1 MDLYV
6 KVEQQTVSFAS
17 VKALLQY
24 FGYQP
29 ERTYEWNGVKL
40 LHPWWEHETRE
51 NSLTDTQDVSQ
62 QLRFFVKDRT
72 QRHLVKIAHC
82 LLKDRDAHI
91 HIVGA
96 KWLDEGSKLFFEAS
110 QQLGL
115 IQLTLLYEERENM
128 PMITYTPEDEERR
141 IHALTVAPRE
151 LDAEEKQWLY
161 QSALRY
167 IGCGDAWTGERI
179 LTRLFQEE
187 QNADYGYYLG
197 IAYTQLE
204 KTLLAE
210 YYLHLSKQL
219 GQKRD
224 VVSCNYVL
232 SMLYARHHPSYFLSL
247 EKAERLLQ
255 EAYQVL
261 SEFDPEEKEV
271 TFQKVFNRNGYA
283 LILFRRGEIAKAI
296 RLLQQGIQT
305 LTQYKDAKAA
315 LHQSV
320 LVYNLAQCYMKARE
334 FERAI
339 EQFRRLIDLD
349 PYYPENHLE
358 MARCLIEMEKWSTAI
373 EHLQQAKR
381 LDPYIAETYSLLG
394 YVYLQLDQLQQ
405 SQHYYEQAYQLSLHA
420 VDTTYDYAYTLSESD
435 QYDKSWQVLK
445 RLDMTIDNPEL
456 LEDVWSLQAE
466 CLCNL
471 NQPDRALQ
479 VLQEGLQMLPH
490 SAKIKENESIVRN
503 ISI

>member
-1 MDLYV
+1 MDLYL
-6 KVEQQTVSFAS
+6 KVDQQTVSFAP

-24 FGYQP
+24 SDYQP
-29 ERTYEWNGVKL
+29 EHTYEWNGVKL
-40 LHPWWEHETRE
+40 LHPWREQQTSE

-72 QRHLVKIAHC
+72 LRHLVKIAYL
-82 LLKDRDAHI
+82 LLKDRDVHI

-96 KWLDEGSKLFFEAS
+96 KWLDEGSKLFFEAAH
-110 QQLGL
+110 QLGL
-115 IQLTLLYEERENM
+115 IQLTLIYEERENT

-151 LDAEEKQWLY
+151 LTAEEKQWLY

-187 QNADYGYYLG
+187 QKADYGYYLG

-219 GQKRD
+219 GKEKD

-232 SMLYARHHPSYFLSL
+232 SMLYARHHPSYLLSL
-247 EKAERLLQ
+247 EKAEKLLH

-261 SEFDPEEKEV
+261 LALAPEEKDV

-283 LILFRRGEIAKAI
+283 LILFRRGEVNEAI

-305 LTQYKDAKAA
+305 LAQYKNAKAA

-320 LVYNLAQCYMKARE
+320 LVYNLAQCYMKVRAY
-334 FERAI
+334 ERAI
-339 EQFRRLIDLD
+339 EQFRYLIKLD

-358 MARCLIEMEKWSTAI
+358 LARCLIEKEKWSAAI
-373 EHLQQAKR
+373 EHLQQAQK
-381 LDPYIAETYSLLG
+381 LDPYIMETYSLLG

-405 SQHYYEQAYQLSLHA
+405 SQRNYEQAYQLSLHA
-420 VDTTYDYAYTLSESD
+420 VDTAYDYAYSLSESN
-435 QYDKSWQVLK
+435 QYEESWEVLQ
-445 RLDMTIDNPEL
+445 RLDMTIDQPEL
-456 LEDVWSLQAE
+456 LEDVLSLQAE

-471 NQPDRALQ
+471 NQPDQALQ
-479 VLQEGLQMLPH
+479 VLQKGRQILPH
-490 SAKIKENESIVRN
+490 SEKIKQNESIVRK
-503 ISI
+503 ISV